1 MFLSDISIRKP
12 VLATMMI
19 GALLV
24 FGIISRD
31 RMGVELYPNVD
42 FPNVSILT
50 TLQGASP
57 ETMETEV
64 ADYIEDAISSVE
76 GIKHINS
83 SSMQSFSQVQI
94 EFELERDIDTAA
106 QDVRDKITLA
116 NRLLPKDIDPPVINK
131 VDISA
136 HPIIWIAVTG
146 SVPRKYLGQ
155 VADEV
160 FKPQVQTLQGV
171 GSVVI
176 GGLQKRKMRVWL
188 DAQKMDAYHL
198 TADDV
203 EKALLNKNIELP
215 GGKIESS
222 TRELSVKT
230 MGELQNVDAFNR
242 LIIAYRGQSP
252 IRLQDVGFAEESTE
266 DVRSVG
272 RFQGVNSMGLGV
284 VPRAGAN
291 HVEVC
296 NRVKAT
302 MLKLQKIAPPGI
314 NLAIAFDSSEF
325 IKDSIADVQN
335 DLLMGSLL
343 AALVVFLFLRNYVST
358 VIIGLAIPVSL
369 IGTFSIIY
377 MLGFTI
383 NSITML
389 ALSLCTGL
397 VVDDAIIVLEN
408 IYRYG
413 EMGKES
419 ITAAQEGTNEIS
431 FAATAATLSIVAVFL
446 PVAFISGLI
455 GRFYFQ
461 FGVTVSVAVLI
472 SLFMALTLT
481 PMLCSRFLRVTKKH
495 GRMFEML
502 EQAFTATELAYR
514 RTLEKALNHRI
525 LFAIGAGVVFFA
537 SLGLFKIL
545 GSELVQKED
554 RDDFLVRLEFPVGI
568 SLQVADKKLLA
579 CEKIIRDMP
588 ELQSVFALIGSG
600 GGFRQETNK
609 GFMFVQIK
617 GTRERDRTQ
626 QEIMSYVRR
635 EMNRIPGVAAY
646 VEDVTMIGGGMSSRN
661 APLQFKIKGPEL
673 SVLQELSSKIIAQL
687 RSIPGLVGVGS
698 DMELTK
704 PEVRV
709 YIDRD
714 KAGDLGVDVRGIAS
728 AINTLIGGRDISKF
742 KQGGKTYDVKVRL
755 ISDQRSTFAD
765 INRLLVR
772 TNSGE
777 LIRLSNVVQVKEE
790 IGPDLINRF
799 DRQRSTT
806 IYANLEGKTLGDA
819 VEETKDI
826 VKKTLPA
833 GYSIEFSG
841 QAETMA
847 ETIKSIIFVFAL
859 TTLITYM
866 VLASQFESF
875 VHPFTIMLAVPLGVT
890 GALAT
895 LFITRNTIN
904 IMSMIGMIMLLGLV
918 IKNSI
923 LLVDYTNVLRA
934 TGMNKRDALLQA
946 GPVRLRPILMTA
958 ISTVAGVLPVAL
970 GLGAGGASRA
980 PMGIAVAGG
989 MTTSTLLTLY
999 VVPVVYS
1006 LIDDVMEKVQSQVKR
1021 DAVKSAVEAGPV
1033 K

>member
-1 MFLSDISIRKP
+1 
-12 VLATMMI
+12 MMI
-19 GALLV
+19 AAILV
-24 FGIISRD
+24 FGIISRQ

-64 ADYIEDAISSVE
+64 TDYIEDAISSVE

-83 SSMQSFSQVQI
+83 SSMQSFSQVQV

-160 FKPQVQTLQGV
+160 FKPQIQTLQGV
-171 GSVVI
+171 GSVII
-176 GGLQKRKMRVWL
+176 GGLQKRKMRIWL
-188 DAQKMDAYHL
+188 DAKKMEAYHL

-215 GGKIESS
+215 GGRIEST

-230 MGELQNVDAFNR
+230 MGELQSVEAFNR
-242 LIIAYRGQSP
+242 LIIAYRNEAP
-252 IRLQDVGFAEESTE
+252 IRLQDIGFAEDGTE
-266 DVRSVG
+266 DIRSVG
-272 RFQGVNSMGLGV
+272 RFQGVNAMGLGV

-302 MLKLQKIAPPGI
+302 MGKLQKIAPQGI
-314 NLAIAFDSSEF
+314 NLAVAFDSSEF
-325 IKDSIADVQN
+325 IKDSIADVQK
-335 DLLMGSLL
+335 DLLIGSLL
-343 AALVVFLFLRNYVST
+343 AALVVFLFLRNYMGT

-413 EMGKES
+413 EMGKDP
-419 ITAAQEGTNEIS
+419 TLAAHEGTNEIS
-431 FAATAATLSIVAVFL
+431 FAAIAATLSIVAIFL

-461 FGVTVSVAVLI
+461 FGVTVSAAVLI

-481 PMLCSRFLRVTKKH
+481 PMLCSRFMRVTKQH
-495 GRMFEML
+495 GRLYEML
-502 EQAFTATELAYR
+502 EQAFRVTEQAYR

-525 LFAIGAGVVFFA
+525 LFSVGAAVIFFM

-545 GSELVQKED
+545 GTELVQKED

-568 SLQVADKKLLA
+568 SLQEADKKLLA
-579 CEKIIRDMP
+579 CEHIIRAMP
-588 ELQSVFALIGSG
+588 ELKSVFALIGSG

-609 GFMFVQIK
+609 GFMFVQLTS
-617 GTRERDRTQ
+617 TRERSRSQ
-626 QEIMSYVRR
+626 EEIMSYLRR

-646 VEDVTMIGGGMSSRN
+646 VEDVTIIGGGMSGRN

-673 SVLQELSSKIIAQL
+673 GVLQELSSKIIAQL
-687 RSIPGLVGVGS
+687 RTIPGLVGVGS

-709 YIDRD
+709 FIDRD
-714 KAGDLGVDVRGIAS
+714 KAGDLGVDVRSIAS

-755 ISDQRSTFAD
+755 ISDQRSTLDD
-765 INRLLVR
+765 ISRLLVR
-772 TNSGE
+772 TQSGE

-790 IGPDLINRF
+790 IGPDLINRY

-806 IYANLEGKTLGDA
+806 IYSNLEGKTLGEA
-819 VEETKDI
+819 VAATRDI
-826 VKKTLPA
+826 VAKTLPA

-859 TTLITYM
+859 TTIITYM

-875 VHPFTIMLAVPLGVT
+875 VHPFTIMLAVPLGIT
-890 GALAT
+890 GALVT

-904 IMSMIGMIMLLGLV
+904 VMSLIGIIMLLGLV

-923 LLVDYTNVLRA
+923 LLVDFTNVLRA
-934 TGMNKRDALLQA
+934 TGLNKREALLQA

-958 ISTVAGVLPVAL
+958 ISTVAGILPVAL
-970 GLGAGGASRA
+970 GFGAGGASRA
-980 PMGIAVAGG
+980 PMGIAVVGG

-1006 LIDDVMEKVQSQVKR
+1006 LIDDAMVLADSFLKR
-1021 DAVKSAVEAGPV
+1021 KTIKSAVTAGSAE
-1033 K
+1033 